1 MIEGHGFA
9 HCCEEEIPPQLEAG
23 GQLEKLLF
31 ASAWLLHF
39 REKKKMLGFMIKIE
53 ASMLSKSPMVGVDT
67 DVAKV
72 GEEAGRAG
80 WEAQA
85 WSLAIPCWG

>member
-1 MIEGHGFA
+1 MALLTAVRRKFH
-9 HCCEEEIPPQLEAG
+9 LSW
-23 GQLEKLLF
+23 KLA
-31 ASAWLLHF
+31 ASWRNSSLLLLGCYILG
-39 REKKKMLGFMIKIE
+39 RKKMLGFMIKIE
-53 ASMLSKSPMVGVDT
+53 VSMLSKSPTVGVDT

>member
-1 MIEGHGFA
+1 MALLTAMRRKFHLSWKLAANWRNSSLLLLGCYI
-9 HCCEEEIPPQLEAG
+9 LE
-23 GQLEKLLF
+23 
-31 ASAWLLHF
+31 
-39 REKKKMLGFMIKIE
+39 RKKKMLGFMIKIE
-53 ASMLSKSPMVGVDT
+53 ASMLSKSPTVGADT

-85 WSLAIPCWG
+85 WSLAIPCRG

>member
-1 MIEGHGFA
+1 
-9 HCCEEEIPPQLEAG
+9 
-23 GQLEKLLF
+23 
-31 ASAWLLHF
+31 
-39 REKKKMLGFMIKIE
+39 MIKIE
-53 ASMLSKSPMVGVDT
+53 ASMLSKSPTVGADT

-85 WSLAIPCWG
+85 WSLAIPCRG